1 MSLALYPITTDS
13 IESPREIST
22 TEMEAAQ
29 QGNENLFKMAVSPK
43 SIHFFQTK
51 DVDCCYHIS
60 CVTPNR
66 VWVSDHRGDLV
77 LLTATNVVLH
87 RMENL
92 LCRHSNRGFGLHT
105 VNSEGELIYMNS
117 KFNIDKLSR
126 DMKTITPFIEITD
139 STWTPQCI
147 YCSNFTGDVL
157 VGMYKKKAKS
167 TWTGMIIRYNQSG
180 KLIQTIPHNKTGKKF
195 YGMPRYITENNNED
209 VVASVFYSVNDNPV
223 LFFVDDYGAV
233 VVTERG
239 GGHRFSYDGPPSGAG
254 LEPAGICNDALSH
267 ILLCDEKTNTVQM
280 LDKDGNYLSHL
291 LIRPEVMFKPYNLS
305 YDANTH
311 RRWVGSQYDNNKVC
325 VYRYVTRQ
333 DIINSRFNCI
343 LMTI

>member
-1 MSLALYPITTDS
+1 MRRKQLSADTNVKSRVP
-13 IESPREIST
+13 ST
-22 TEMEAAQ
+22 LP
-29 QGNENLFKMAVSPK
+29 G
-43 SIHFFQTK
+43 
-51 DVDCCYHIS
+51 VDCCCHITI
-60 CVTPNR
+60 VTSNR
-66 VWVSDHRGDLV
+66 FWVSDDKNNLILSNSAGN
-77 LLTATNVVLH
+77 TLH
-87 RMENL
+87 HL
-92 LCRHSNRGFGLHT
+92 DGLSRTDVSTKYGSHT

-117 KFNIDKLSR
+117 KFNIDKLSK

-139 STWTPQCI
+139 STWKPQCI

-280 LDKDGNYLSHL
+280 LDKDGNNLSHL
-291 LIRPEVMFKPYNLS
+291 LIRLEVMFKPYNLS

-311 RRWVGSQYDNNKVC
+311 RLWVGSQYDNNKVC

-333 DIINSRFNCI
+333 DTITVGSINI